1 MGSLTLVPLVSRVRR
16 ILRPLL
22 NAALPTHPI
31 AVKVLLG
38 PSRGLKI
45 VIEPQREKSYWMG
58 THEPAVQKALVAV
71 LRPGMTV
78 WDVGAHTGFFTA
90 LCSRR
95 VGPSGRV
102 HAFEPGPVTR
112 ARLERTIE
120 LNGCRNVQVHP
131 CAVGGERTEG
141 VLHDVGRSAQATLR
155 PRHGPGST
163 VEVRT
168 VADLWDELGPPDVI
182 KIDAEGVEVPI
193 IEGAAGLLD
202 SAPVS
207 IVVEIHDDVSEER
220 LRLLLPGHDLER
232 IDDLHRLL
240 RPGTRA

>member
-1 MGSLTLVPLVSRVRR
+1 MSVTVLT
-16 ILRPLL
+16 
-22 NAALPTHPI
+22 
-31 AVKVLLG
+31 G
-38 PSRGLKI
+38 PARGLKI
-45 VIEPQREKSYWMG
+45 VIEPQREKSYWAG

-71 LRPGMTV
+71 LRPGMTM
-78 WDVGAHTGFFTA
+78 WDIGAHTGFFTA

-112 ARLERTIE
+112 ARLEQTIE
-120 LNGCRNVQVHP
+120 LNGFTNVRMHP
-131 CAVGGERTEG
+131 CAVGGERAEG
-141 VLHDVGRSAQATLR
+141 VLHDVGRPAQATLR
-155 PRHGPGST
+155 PRHATGST

-182 KIDAEGVEVPI
+182 KIDAEGAEVPI

-202 SAPVS
+202 GAPVG

-220 LRLLLPGHDLER
+220 ISRLLPGHDLER

>member
-1 MGSLTLVPLVSRVRR
+1 VPLVNRIGR

-22 NAALPTHPI
+22 NAALPTHPMS
-31 AVKVLLG
+31 VRVLSG
-38 PSRGLKI
+38 PARGLKI
-45 VIEPQREKSYWMG
+45 VIEPQREKSYWAG
-58 THEPAVQKALVAV
+58 THEPAVQKALIAV

-78 WDVGAHTGFFTA
+78 WDIGAHKGFFTG

-95 VGPSGRV
+95 VGPSGSV
-102 HAFEPGPVTR
+102 HAFEPGPVSR

-120 LNGCRNVQVHP
+120 LNGFRNVQVHP
-131 CAVGGERTEG
+131 FAIGRERTEG

-155 PRHGPGST
+155 PVKAPGST
-163 VEVRT
+163 VEIRT
-168 VADLWDELGPPDVI
+168 IADLWDELGPPDAI
-182 KIDAEGVEVPI
+182 KIDAEGAEVRI

-202 SAPVS
+202 GAPVS
-207 IVVEIHDDVSEER
+207 IVVEIHDDVSEEQIR
-220 LRLLLPGHDLER
+220 QLLPAHDFER

>member
-1 MGSLTLVPLVSRVRR
+1 VPLVNRARR

-22 NAALPTHPI
+22 NAALPTRPI
-31 AVKVLLG
+31 AVRVLSG
-38 PSRGLKI
+38 PCRGLKI
-45 VIEPQREKSYWMG
+45 VIEPQREKSYWVG
-58 THEPAVQKALVAV
+58 THEPAVQKMLVAA
-71 LRPGMTV
+71 LRPGMTA
-78 WDVGAHTGFFTA
+78 WDVGAHSGFFTA

-102 HAFEPGPVTR
+102 HAFEPGPVTC

-120 LNGCRNVQVHP
+120 LNALRNVQVHP
-131 CAVGGERTEG
+131 CAVGGERAEG

-155 PRHGPGST
+155 PRRTPGST

-168 VADLWDELGPPDVI
+168 VADLWDELGPPDLI
-182 KIDAEGVEVPI
+182 KIDAEGAEVPI

-202 SAPVS
+202 RAPVS

-220 LRLLLPGHDLER
+220 IRQLLPGHDLER
-232 IDDLHRLL
+232 IDELHRLL
-240 RPGTRA
+240 RPAARA

>member
-1 MGSLTLVPLVSRVRR
+1 MPLVNRVGR

-31 AVKVLLG
+31 AVRVLSG

-45 VIEPQREKSYWMG
+45 VIEPQREKSYWVG

-78 WDVGAHTGFFTA
+78 WDVGAHTGFFTV

-102 HAFEPGPVTR
+102 HAFEPGRVTR

-131 CAVGGERTEG
+131 CAVGGERAEG

-155 PRHGPGST
+155 RRHGPGST

-193 IEGAAGLLD
+193 VEGSAGLLD
-202 SAPVS
+202 GAPVS
-207 IVVEIHDDVSEER
+207 IVVEIHDDFSEER
-220 LRLLLPGHDLER
+220 IRQLLPGHELER